1 MNELISFTGAGVP
14 VDVSSMTAL
23 QGAQGLNNWTLA
35 RQHLVRF
42 TDVQMMVHAWVIRRE
57 YPEREAF
64 DAFCGE
70 HVFTHTAEKAWLLA
84 QTWEVARRS
93 RDMQQLARVDP
104 DEAVELMQDFVDA
117 GLEQRV
123 TDLDEDDRAIVQ
135 VLAAPRRQRRLRLR
149 EMCAAERGAGRLPQ
163 DVRLIEELTAER
175 DAARAELAAVDKV
188 RSHPV
193 AALNAASDDL
203 QQREAALAELVE
215 AVAGALRGGG
225 ASAQATRERMLRTC
239 DLMFGSLERL
249 SAMCMGRLD
258 EDPRA

>member
-1 MNELISFTGAGVP
+1 MIELISFTGAGVP
-14 VDVSSMTAL
+14 VDVSSMSAL

-135 VLAAPRRQRRLRLR
+135 VLAAPRRQRRLENDDGGLVVAGVDRVVSGLQVRALQGRLR
-149 EMCAAERGAGRLPQ
+149 LLRRREQEVGGA
-163 DVRLIEELTAER
+163 VRRRRRRDQRRADRRRNEEGAYHRVKSPRMDATVIIRAS
-175 DAARAELAAVDKV
+175 AARGQRRRLAPA
-188 RSHPV
+188 
-193 AALNAASDDL
+193 AASPL
-203 QQREAALAELVE
+203 RC
-215 AVAGALRGGG
+215 AGPAR
-225 ASAQATRERMLRTC
+225 
-239 DLMFGSLERL
+239 
-249 SAMCMGRLD
+249 
-258 EDPRA
+258 